1 MAFKDIDF
9 VTIPQ
14 TALRV
19 IKSPADFFKV
29 MPKSGGYFEP
39 FVFAVC
45 MGLVAGII
53 QLFWRFLGFGFGSS
67 ASAGMNPVVSMLI
80 ASVIGTFIGAAI
92 FFVIWKLM
100 GSREN
105 YETSF
110 RCMAYFMALAPVTAI
125 FSVIPYFGTII
136 NMAIFVYY
144 IVAASTNVH
153 NIATKKSWLV
163 FGIIGVILAVF
174 NLRGEYNLRNMSPDE
189 QSKKAAVESADA
201 ERRKSEELREL
212 YERQL
217 QQNK

>member
-9 VTIPQ
+9 MAIPQ

-19 IKSPADFFKV
+19 IKSPTDFFKA

-67 ASAGMNPVVSMLI
+67 ASAEMNPVVSMLI
-80 ASVIGTFIGAAI
+80 ASVIGTFIGGAI

-105 YETSF
+105 YETSY
-110 RCMAYFMALAPVTAI
+110 RCMAYFMALAPITAI
-125 FSVIPYFGTII
+125 FSVIPYAGTII
-136 NMAIFVYY
+136 NMSIFVFY

-153 NIATKKSWLV
+153 NIAVKKSWLV
-163 FGIIGVILAVF
+163 FGIIGIVLALF
-174 NLRGEYNLRNMSPDE
+174 NLNSEYALRNISPGE
-189 QSKKAAVESADA
+189 PWRKTAEESADA
-201 ERRKSEELREL
+201 ARKQSEEVKNFTRD
-212 YERQL
+212 
-217 QQNK
+217 K